1 MAYTREHL
9 LVTYGTN
16 NKVAFPVRVEGFRAP
31 TTYPKQTGRN
41 LAGALL
47 QTHAPAKRAFM
58 GSLILDGS
66 HSGQTVEYDS
76 VTYNIGQAS
85 HLLAMY
91 SATNMQV
98 KRHGDSAFWNAAVI
112 GDFDPELLTPTASVQ
127 TALVQIVEK

>member
-47 QTHAPAKRAFM
+47 QAHAPAKRAFM
-58 GSLILDGS
+58 GSLILDES
-66 HSGQTVEYDS
+66 QSGQTVEYDS
-76 VTYNIGQAS
+76 VTYSIGQAS